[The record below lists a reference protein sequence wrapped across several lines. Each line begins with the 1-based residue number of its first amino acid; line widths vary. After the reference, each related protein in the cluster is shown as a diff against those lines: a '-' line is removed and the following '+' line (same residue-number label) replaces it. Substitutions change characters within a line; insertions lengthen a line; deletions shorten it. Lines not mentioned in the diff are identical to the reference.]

1 MTTLADDLLLVLLD
15 PASGKPRTDGTK
27 FDYALAGAL
36 LLDLA
41 LADRL
46 DIVGTKPSRARV
58 MLRGDSAGLGLTA
71 EDELL
76 ADAAARIAQKP
87 RSADKLVPA
96 LAKGLRERVLERAEQ
111 RGEVRRE
118 RLVLRR
124 DRWPAADDTRRRAL
138 ATRLHD
144 VLLTG
149 ATPDQRTA
157 ALVALLASV
166 DAAPAAVDA
175 PDRATRKAV
184 SRRAAEI
191 GAGAWAAESV
201 RRAVK
206 AAQAAVVGATTA
218 ATIAATSAGSS

>member
-27 FDYALAGAL
+27 LDYGLAGAL

-41 LADRL
+41 LAERADV
-46 DIVGTKPSRARV
+46 VGAKASRAEV
-58 MLRGDSAGLGLTA
+58 VLLRDDPFQ
-71 EDELL
+71 DELL
-76 ADAAARIAQKP
+76 ADAAALIAQRR

-96 LAKGLRERVLERAEQ
+96 LAKGLRARVLERAER
-111 RGEVRRE
+111 RGEIRRE

-124 DRWPAADDTRRRAL
+124 DRWPAADDARRRAL
-138 ATRLHD
+138 AARLHD

-149 ATPDQRTA
+149 VTPDPRTA
-157 ALVALLASV
+157 ALVALLAAV

-184 SRRAAEI
+184 SRRAAQI
-191 GAGAWAAESV
+191 GNGAWAAESV

-218 ATIAATSAGSS
+218 ATIAATAASG